1 MADLNE
7 QMTSLLETEEL
18 PYADDASSSITRTR
32 GIPKSKPF
40 NPIESQALLESYKP
54 EIKEAR
60 QEAKFEENKE
70 TAKSIGTGLLTGF
83 AGLPSDVLEGVNF
96 VNDYL
101 AEKGSPKALLF
112 KDAINE
118 AREKYGRDAFD
129 KKFTEITGIK
139 SDASNVDQ
147 IVGEILSPAG
157 AFVATAKGGIKAT
170 QGAIKLY
177 DFLKDKMIL
186 QTKLLRGDV
195 PPGAGGVVQVADGP
209 TISTATTGGQMS
221 DLIDKNKDI
230 ISAGIDAAKTTK
242 TIDSGDPNRPI
253 INLSEIGIK
262 TPDGAEAANI
272 YRYFEGKELEKIGM
286 GNDYTAEGY
295 AKLSDEVKD
304 RLYKQTGVYRGQ
316 LGTKDPK
323 TGRYKD
329 GKLRYKLSTADF
341 QFNEGYLKDLG
352 VIEGGFNSK
361 NIPAEGIT
369 LEQML
374 NAKDLYRNYAS
385 VASNGDYGLIKDI
398 KVKNFDT
405 YINER
410 KLDPAEAM
418 KELEGTEAIYS
429 RHGGAETIY
438 VRGGKSSDVRANLLH
453 EIQHAIQHREG
464 FNAGSSGN
472 RFLYANTNFGNTY
485 TSLVTNVNV
494 EKKVARSAFEQ
505 SPVGRTLDKEL
516 LESVTDK
523 LVKREY
529 KNIVGQYNK
538 TESDGYFKELPLT
551 DIGSFDKSGVQLM
564 VEPKV
569 YKGYDTRDIRFTMNE
584 EELANSLSRSPVYQD
599 YIKKRIITQHKA
611 RNLILMEAEAHKLY
625 IKAPGEVQAR
635 KIVEDDIEYQRIL
648 KIAEKDPRVK
658 IPNDPI
664 KRDIFINNIFR
675 GTMRPSEKGVLQG
688 QGVKVD
694 SGGNT
699 TSPIRAGEEQ

>member
-648 KIAEKDPRVK
+648 KMAEKDPRVK
-658 IPNDPI
+658 IPTDPV

>member
-329 GKLRYKLSTADF
+329 GKLRYKISTADF

-361 NIPAEGIT
+361 NIPTEGIT

>member
-1 MADLNE
+1 MADVNE
-7 QMTSLLETEEL
+7 QMDDLLTSNSVEKNK
-18 PYADDASSSITRTR
+18 DMSMSDIFSFDRF
-32 GIPKSKPF
+32 K
-40 NPIESQALLESYKP
+40 
-54 EIKEAR
+54 KEALPQFR
-60 QEAKFEENKE
+60 EKDEIIEKA
-70 TAKSIGTGLLTGF
+70 TATGTGLLTGTL
-83 AGLPSDVLEGVNF
+83 GLPSDIVS
-96 VNDYL
+96 L
-101 AEKGSPKALLF
+101 ASAGADVADKYIDSSNVTIM
-112 KDAINE
+112 KDFLNRAEQEI
-118 AREKYGRDAFD
+118 GRPAFD
-129 KKFTEITGIK
+129 KKFTEITGLE
-139 SDASNVDQ
+139 SNPANVDQ
-147 IVGEILSPAG
+147 LIGEIISPTG
-157 AFVATAKGGIKAT
+157 AFLVPLKTLNKLFTPMKKGMSEFFNNIPTSGGSLKPANNAPIQATKKDD
-170 QGAIKLY
+170 AI
-177 DFLKDKMIL
+177 
-186 QTKLLRGDV
+186 
-195 PPGAGGVVQVADGP
+195 A
-209 TISTATTGGQMS
+209 
-221 DLIDKNKDI
+221 
-230 ISAGIDAAKTTK
+230 
-242 TIDSGDPNRPI
+242 PNQPI

-418 KELEGTEAIYS
+418 KELGGTEAIYS

-538 TESDGYFKELPLT
+538 TESDGYFKELPLA

-569 YKGYDTRDIRFTMNE
+569 YKGYDTRDIRFTRNE

-611 RNLILMEAEAHKLY
+611 RNLVLMEAEAHKLY

-648 KIAEKDPRVK
+648 KMAEKDPRVK
-658 IPNDPI
+658 IPTDPV

-675 GTMRPSEKGVLQG
+675 NTMRPSEKGVLQG
-688 QGVKVD
+688 QSVKVD

-699 TSPIRAGEEQ
+699 TSPIRVEGEQ